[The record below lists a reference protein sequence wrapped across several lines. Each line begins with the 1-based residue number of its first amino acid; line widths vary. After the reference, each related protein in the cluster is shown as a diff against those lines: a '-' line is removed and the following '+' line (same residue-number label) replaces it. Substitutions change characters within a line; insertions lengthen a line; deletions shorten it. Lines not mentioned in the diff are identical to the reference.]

1 MTRLRHVHLVASQQ
15 KYVLEPGFFV
25 LSIYGGASW
34 SKQVEKYSKKIE
46 KVGAGALVLQR
57 ILARGGFTNFQ
68 KKHFLTTSTGHRTVL
83 LT

>member
-25 LSIYGGASW
+25 LSIYWIYGGASW

-46 KVGAGALVLQR
+46 KVGAGALVLQ
-57 ILARGGFTNFQ
+57 
-68 KKHFLTTSTGHRTVL
+68 
-83 LT
+83 

>member
-46 KVGAGALVLQR
+46 KVGAGALVLQ
-57 ILARGGFTNFQ
+57 
-68 KKHFLTTSTGHRTVL
+68 
-83 LT
+83 